1 MKKKFLLLIC
11 SFMLLGVPTFFT
23 SCGDKDDSERVEY
36 DGGRLEPMF
45 GKYIQDIENYTGTF
59 HYDEELSKWYAEDE
73 NHARY
78 YFAFG
83 MVPEPVQGAE
93 KGKIVTFSGLLYSVS
108 DRWLKD
114 HEQYRQYKEIGLYV
128 FDMDAPQ
135 CKYLVDGKT
144 YPCQEVVE

>member
-1 MKKKFLLLIC
+1 MKKIFLLLLC
-11 SFMLLGVPTFFT
+11 SVLLAPAFFL
-23 SCGDKDDSERVEY
+23 SCRDNDDSDDSGY
-36 DGGRLEPMF
+36 DVTLRDYMF

-73 NHARY
+73 NHVRY
-78 YFAFG
+78 YFVYGIIAY
-83 MVPEPVQGAE
+83 PIQGAE
-93 KGKIVTFSGLLYSVS
+93 EGKLVTFSGELYSVS